1 MITPGYITMQEAI
14 EATPLSYLANR
25 ALLPNL
31 LQILVLFLTV
41 LFDPYILRKQRKFMF
56 AIIALE
62 LSLIGQDLISAY
74 LNTHNLPPLLR
85 PKPRRTPGSGNV
97 DASYLRTLRKD
108 LNDTFSEAGCA
119 DVLINACSGGASGL
133 IWWTATTTTGRRASP
148 GPSTPT
154 GAST

>member
-14 EATPLSYLANR
+14 EATPLSYMANR

-41 LFDPYILRKQRKFMF
+41 LFDPYILKKQRKFMF

-119 DVLINACSGGASGL
+119 DVLINAYRGEYMTQYSWAEITHGAL
-133 IWWTATTTTGRRASP
+133 ENP
-148 GPSTPT
+148 EK
-154 GAST
+154 

>member
-1 MITPGYITMQEAI
+1 
-14 EATPLSYLANR
+14 
-25 ALLPNL
+25 
-31 LQILVLFLTV
+31 
-41 LFDPYILRKQRKFMF
+41 MF

-119 DVLINACSGGASGL
+119 DVLINAYRGEYMTQYSWAETTHGAL
-133 IWWTATTTTGRRASP
+133 EYP
-148 GPSTPT
+148 EK
-154 GAST
+154 

>member
-41 LFDPYILRKQRKFMF
+41 LFDPYILKKQRKFMF

-85 PKPRRTPGSGNV
+85 PKPRRTPGSG
-97 DASYLRTLRKD
+97 SLTGPRT
-108 LNDTFSEAGCA
+108 
-119 DVLINACSGGASGL
+119 
-133 IWWTATTTTGRRASP
+133 
-148 GPSTPT
+148 
-154 GAST
+154 